1 MPRDGST
8 SLISIAWE
16 TFNTVISKAHVHRPI
31 SSREETVNSRFSVT
45 SFRPTRWSRSTCNPR
60 LQLAAFAA
68 ESPRSRRDSPQ
79 RWRGKKKRIGRANGS
94 GVLSEVCDNIS
105 RCLAS
110 NKFCAGR
117 ISSVSWA
124 AVSGG
129 GEYVSGPW
137 PRNRRVS
144 IVTSESALGA
154 RLPFPFL

>member
-8 SLISIAWE
+8 SLISIAWK

-31 SSREETVNSRFSVT
+31 SSREETVNSCSSVT

-60 LQLAAFAA
+60 LHLQLLRPRVPVAA
-68 ESPRSRRDSPQ
+68 RLHRD
-79 RWRGKKKRIGRANGS
+79 GKEKNGKGNGS